1 MIPKMDPQILIQLGL
16 FRRYLE
22 LDGSEIIQ
30 CCLHMRVE
38 IRLVKQPDFSIPIQ
52 WLILVIQ

>member
-1 MIPKMDPQILIQLGL
+1 MIPKMGLQILIQLEIFL
-16 FRRYLE
+16 RYLE

-30 CCLHMRVE
+30 CCSHMRVE
-38 IRLVKQPDFSIPIQ
+38 IQLVKQPDFSIPIQ

>member
-1 MIPKMDPQILIQLGL
+1 MIPKMGLQIPIQLEL
-16 FRRYLE
+16 FLRYLE
-22 LDGSEIIQ
+22 LDGSEIIR
-30 CCLHMRVE
+30 CCLHMQVE